1 MTLDEMIEN
10 AQENHTLFSE
20 ISARQKKEIALRALA
35 ASTLHRYRMSLG
47 LTQTEFATKYGI
59 SQSLVSKWENGD
71 ENLSVKSLLQIC
83 TICGCKLAFVPDALS
98 EIPQEQRQIRTFCN
112 APSSKYVSR
121 TSNQGGC
128 AYAGVY

>member
-20 ISARQKKEIALRALA
+20 ISARQKKEIA
-35 ASTLHRYRMSLG
+35 RMSLG